1 MFGETDLCA
10 PYAML
15 TDATVTAGIE
25 QERGFLDRYLS
36 DEDIVSSVGCTI
48 ETTIDA
54 CVVLCGGSTWEHC
67 ENGRHRRSPMM
78 EDMIILRADWNN
90 FTVAIDVPSSRQ

>member
-1 MFGETDLCA
+1 MFGETDLVCV

-36 DEDIVSSVGCTI
+36 DEDVVSSVGSTI

-54 CVVLCGGSTWEHC
+54 CVVLCGGST
-67 ENGRHRRSPMM
+67 
-78 EDMIILRADWNN
+78 
-90 FTVAIDVPSSRQ
+90 